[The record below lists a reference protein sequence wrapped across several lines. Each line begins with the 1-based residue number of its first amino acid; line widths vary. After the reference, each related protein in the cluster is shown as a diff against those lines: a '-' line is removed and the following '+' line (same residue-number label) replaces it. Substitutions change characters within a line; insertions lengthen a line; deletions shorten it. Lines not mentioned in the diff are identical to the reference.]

1 MSASFVSFVPKM
13 FGHVNCCQI
22 VFVLFCRLFTLTL
35 FLGQSK
41 SSMVYPK
48 STQLFKDNSCNMYP
62 LKFCSSDH
70 VFAYM
75 AVLNAKK
82 TRLWAEQLNAVSL

>member
-1 MSASFVSFVPKM
+1 MSASLVSFVPKM
-13 FGHVNCCQI
+13 FGHVNCYQI

-62 LKFCSSDH
+62 FCSSDH

-75 AVLNAKK
+75 AVLKATK
-82 TRLWAEQLNAVSL
+82 TRLWAEQLNDVSL